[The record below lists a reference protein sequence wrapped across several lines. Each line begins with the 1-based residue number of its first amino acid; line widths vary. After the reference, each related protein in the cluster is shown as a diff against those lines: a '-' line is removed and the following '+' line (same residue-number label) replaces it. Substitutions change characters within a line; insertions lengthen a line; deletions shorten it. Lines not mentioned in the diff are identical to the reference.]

1 MFNERGTPAVINF
14 GAIMPDTNP
23 VSLLSDLIDRA
34 RRAGADAADSVFSE
48 GISMSIAQRL
58 GAQEKIERSE
68 GQDLGLRVLVGKR
81 QAIVSS
87 TDFSSKALTE
97 LVERA
102 VSMAKLA
109 PEDPHLGLADPGDLT
124 RLFPDLDT
132 VDEAEPSTDTLV
144 KRAKLAE
151 EAALAVPG
159 VTNSEGA
166 EAGWSRSRVVLATSN
181 GFSGE
186 HQVTR
191 HGLSAVVLAG
201 EGVSMERD
209 YEFSSAVHGADLQD
223 PESLGTRAGAKAV
236 ARLNPRKVPT
246 QKVPIVF
253 DRRVAGLLVRSLAG
267 AISGPAIARGTSF
280 LKDQM
285 GQQIYG
291 AHINIIDD
299 PYRSRGLRS
308 HPFDGEG
315 LAPKRRHIIEG
326 GVLQTWLL
334 DLRSGRQLGLPS
346 TGHASRGTSSPP
358 SPSPSNLYLEA
369 GAVTPEELISDID
382 SGFYVTDLMGS
393 GVNGVTGDYSQGAA
407 GFWIEGGEIA
417 YAVSEVT
424 IAGNM
429 KDMYLNMTPANDLE
443 FRSGIDAPTV
453 RVEGLTLAGS

>member
-1 MFNERGTPAVINF
+1 MFNERVHLSRHNS
-14 GAIMPDTNP
+14 GAIMSDTNP

-34 RRAGADAADSVFSE
+34 RRAGADAADAVFSE
-48 GISMSIAQRL
+48 GISMSLAQRL
-58 GAQEKIERSE
+58 GAPEKVERSE
-68 GQDLGLRVLVGKR
+68 GQDLGLRVFVGKR

-87 TDFSSKALTE
+87 TDFAARALGE

-102 VSMAKLA
+102 VSMARLA
-109 PEDPHLGLADPGDLT
+109 PEDPYLGLAEPADLT
-124 RLFPDLDT
+124 RDFPDLDT
-132 VDEAEPSTDTLV
+132 VDDVEPSTETLV
-144 KRAKLAE
+144 ARAKLAE

-159 VTNSEGA
+159 VTNSAGA
-166 EAGWSRSRVVLATSN
+166 ETGWSRSRVVLATSN
-181 GFSGE
+181 GFAGE

-191 HGLSAVVLAG
+191 HGLSTVVLAG
-201 EGVSMERD
+201 EGTAMERD
-209 YEFSSAVHGADLQD
+209 YEFSSAVHGADLLD
-223 PESLGTRAGAKAV
+223 PELLGTRAGAKAV

-253 DRRVAGLLVRSLAG
+253 DRRVAALLVRSLAG

-280 LKDQM
+280 LKD
-285 GQQIYG
+285 
-291 AHINIIDD
+291 
-299 PYRSRGLRS
+299 
-308 HPFDGEG
+308 
-315 LAPKRRHIIEG
+315 HIIEG

-369 GAVTPEELISDID
+369 GAVTPEELISDIA

-417 YAVSEVT
+417 YPVSEVT
-424 IAGNM
+424 IAGNL
-429 KDMYLNMTPANDLE
+429 KQMYLNMFPANDLE
-443 FRSGIDAPTV
+443 FRAGVDAPTV
-453 RVEGLTLAGS
+453 RVEGLTLAGSS